1 VSATYA
7 DLYKSPTG
15 PGKGIRKRFLHRT
28 FFGVTLESPFI
39 SGLRW
44 KSQLRTGFRP
54 GCYHEDVAGFEDG
67 DDVQAEAAQFEAD
80 A

>member
-28 FFGVTLESPFI
+28 FFGVTVEFFGFLVE
-39 SGLRW
+39 
-44 KSQLRTGFRP
+44 KSSEIPYFFRS
-54 GCYHEDVAGFEDG
+54 YAGKPVHFGVTVEI
-67 DDVQAEAAQFEAD
+67 AH
-80 A
+80 